1 MRPNSATMAAAA
13 LMVLAASMRLALS
26 GNRPAPAEAL
36 DQDIMAKARIH
47 RDSSQRSRRS
57 PSRTRAPVPAS
68 VSRIAGPPSAG
79 GGRAGGRLAGRRSA
93 VVPQEQV
100 LQGRGL
106 AGQGPQ
112 AGGGQRL
119 HEWGQAGRFDLGA
132 DAVVSQAP
140 VV

>member
-1 MRPNSATMAAAA
+1 MEAAA

-36 DQDIMAKARIH
+36 DQDIIANARIH
-47 RDSSQRSRRS
+47 SDSSQRSRRS

-68 VSRIAGPPSAG
+68 VSLIAGPPSTG
-79 GGRAGGRLAGRRSA
+79 GGLAGGRHANRRA

-106 AGQGPQ
+106 AGQGPP
-112 AGGGQRL
+112 AGGRQR
-119 HEWGQAGRFDLGA
+119 
-132 DAVVSQAP
+132 P
-140 VV
+140 